1 MSATRILYGERIGQ
15 FGELRIGCAAVIFDE
30 GRRSVLL
37 TRRADNGEWCLPGG
51 AMEAGESVTE
61 ACEREVL
68 EETGLRVR
76 ATRLVGIY
84 SNRDALVEYPD
95 GNRVQIV
102 VLCFEARIVGGE
114 PSLSDETTAV
124 GFFSLD
130 EIEGMTLLDRHKER
144 ILDALAERIEPV
156 IR

>member
-1 MSATRILYGERIGQ
+1 MTRILYGDRIGQ
-15 FGELRIGCAAVIFDE
+15 HGELRIGCSAIIFDE
-30 GRRSVLL
+30 TRRRVLL

-76 ATRLVGIY
+76 VTRLIGIY

-95 GNRVQIV
+95 GNRAQIV
-102 VLCFEARIVGGE
+102 VLSFEARVLGGE
-114 PSLSDETTAV
+114 LRLSNETTAV
-124 GFFSLD
+124 GFFPLD
-130 EIEGMTLLDRHKER
+130 EIEAMTLFDHHKER
-144 ILDALAERIEPV
+144 IHHALANRGEPV
-156 IR
+156 IH